1 VLSVVVLG
9 CPRKLEKK
17 LGSVGYNPSIPHLE
31 VGYDIA
37 IDPNH

>member
-1 VLSVVVLG
+1 MSEEV
-9 CPRKLEKK
+9 RKN